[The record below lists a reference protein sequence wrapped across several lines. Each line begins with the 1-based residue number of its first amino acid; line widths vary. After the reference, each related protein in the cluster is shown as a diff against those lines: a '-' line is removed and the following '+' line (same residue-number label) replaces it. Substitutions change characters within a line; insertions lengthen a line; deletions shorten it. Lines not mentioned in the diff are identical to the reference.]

1 MAHPVTALTSPPPVR
16 NATSAS
22 PIQTILES
30 LRRSTGLTGQRDS
43 STCGVAPPDDDDGDL
58 RRLLAAASS
67 NSLRSVKL
75 WMGFAIA
82 GKSLNRSRNLFS

>member
-30 LRRSTGLTGQRDS
+30 LRRSSGLTGQRDS
-43 STCGVAPPDDDDGDL
+43 STCGVAPPGDDGDL